1 MNTRNRV
8 RTLEVMLG
16 SRVKQKS
23 LLSSLAVPFLAVVV
37 LGLSNSRAEPSKEL
51 INFKKDPKVKM
62 GITDDGVMGGL
73 SKGQMKISEEGN
85 LLFSGTLSL
94 QNNGGFSSLRMDI
107 GRWNLEGWQGIEVKV
122 KGDGRTYDLRVTTD
136 ERFRRSPISFRGK
149 ISTEKGKWTTVKVSF
164 SELKGGWRGMTLKN
178 EFDPAKIET
187 IGITVAD
194 KKEGLFELEVESI
207 KAWK

>member
-1 MNTRNRV
+1 M
-8 RTLEVMLG
+8 
-16 SRVKQKS
+16 KQKS
-23 LLSSLAVPFLAVVV
+23 LLTSLAVPFWAVVV
-37 LGLSNSRAEPSKEL
+37 LGLSNVFAEPSKEL
-51 INFKKDPKVKM
+51 IDFKKDPKVKM

-73 SKGQMKISEEGN
+73 SKGQMKKSEEGN

-149 ISTEKGKWTTVKVSF
+149 ISTEKGKWTTVKVPF

-178 EFDPAKIET
+178 EFDPSKIET

-194 KKEGLFELEVESI
+194 KKEGAFALEVESI